1 MVRFYGVIIVLC
13 VISMITLIVDAQ
25 HNTVLEHKDIK
36 WFTITFVL
44 VMIGAL
50 CEFAGVVLDQM
61 IYSPAWMH
69 RVVTITEFSL
79 TPFLPLA
86 LSRSI
91 RIKKPLMV
99 MDILMGV
106 HCCLEFALFPFK
118 LIFYI
123 TPDGHFERGPLFFVY
138 MLFCLVSFIYIIAVF
153 IYLGRKNKS
162 ANPAV
167 MILIILIMVVGQV
180 AVIVHEVNSGYISIC
195 FTAILLYIFTQN
207 LQRRQLLNTIDS
219 EHRIANSDSLTGV
232 SSRHHYEY
240 KINQLNELIKEK
252 SQDVEFAVC
261 ECDLNNLKKINDT
274 YGHEYGDNYI
284 KACCKVICNMF
295 KHSQVFRIGG
305 DEFVVLIQGDDYYDL
320 EGLKI
325 MLKEFSENEVRK
337 NSSVLEQ
344 LSFAAGFAKYNLN
357 LDRSYNDVF
366 KRADIEMYANK
377 KELKKMMK
385 EMKK

>member
-1 MVRFYGVIIVLC
+1 MIRFYGV
-13 VISMITLIVDAQ
+13 MITLCVLSLITLILDAQ

-36 WFTITFVL
+36 WFTITFIM

-50 CEFAGVVLDQM
+50 CEFTGVILDQM
-61 IYSPAWMH
+61 EYSHAWLH

-86 LSRSI
+86 LSRSL
-91 RIKKPLMV
+91 RITKPLMV
-99 MDILMGV
+99 MNILMGI

-123 TPDGHFERGPLFFVY
+123 TPNGHFERGPLFFVY

-167 MILIILIMVVGQV
+167 MILIILIMVLGQV

-207 LQRRQLLNTIDS
+207 LQRHQLLNTIDS

-232 SSRHHYEY
+232 SSRHHYEQ
-240 KINQLNELIKEK
+240 KITQLNEQIKKNNSE
-252 SQDVEFAVC
+252 VEFAVC
-261 ECDLNNLKKINDT
+261 ECDLNNLKKINDK
-274 YGHEYGDNYI
+274 YGHEYGDHYI
-284 KACCKVICNMF
+284 KACCKVICNVF
-295 KHSQVFRIGG
+295 KHSPVFRTGG

-320 EGLKI
+320 EGLKL
-325 MLKEFSENEVRK
+325 MLKEFSINEVRK
-337 NSSVLEQ
+337 MSSVLEK

-357 LDRSYNDVF
+357 LDSSYDDVF
-366 KRADIEMYANK
+366 KRADVEMYANK

-385 EMKK
+385 EMK